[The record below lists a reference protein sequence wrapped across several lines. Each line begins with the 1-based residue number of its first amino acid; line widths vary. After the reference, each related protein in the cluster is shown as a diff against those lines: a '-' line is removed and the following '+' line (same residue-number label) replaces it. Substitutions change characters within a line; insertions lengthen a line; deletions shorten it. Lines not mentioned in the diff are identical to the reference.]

1 MNKPKIIY
9 FFDTLCGWCYGFSP
23 VIKQIA
29 EKYKDEFDF
38 EVISGGMVMG
48 ERVQPASV
56 MADYILKAYKPLENR
71 TGVTFG
77 EPYLDML
84 REGTRL
90 QSSLEP
96 ALVMTTFKQYQPE
109 KAVTFAHDLQKLNY
123 LEGVDLNDFENY
135 KNLVEAYGL
144 DWSSFKNTLQTE
156 SIQKTT
162 YSDFALAQAYQVSGF
177 PTVFFEND
185 TVRSAIARGY
195 QPLERL
201 EDIIQQVLE
210 YQRKQMAEN

>member
-29 EKYKDEFDF
+29 EKYGDEFDF

-48 ERVQPASV
+48 ERVQPASS

-71 TGVTFG
+71 TGVKFG
-77 EPYLDML
+77 EPFLDML
-84 REGTRL
+84 RKGTRI

-96 ALVMTTFKQYQPE
+96 SLIMTTFKQYLPE
-109 KAVTFAHDLQKLNY
+109 KAVAFAHDLQKLNY
-123 LEGVDLNDFENY
+123 VEGADLNDFENY
-135 KNLVEAYGL
+135 KNLVESYGL
-144 DWSSFKNTLQTE
+144 DWSAFKIKLDTE
-156 SIQKTT
+156 IIKKTT
-162 YSDFALAQAYQVSGF
+162 YSDFALSKAYQVSGF

-185 TVRSAIARGY
+185 KVRSPIAKGY
-195 QPLERL
+195 QPFEQLD
-201 EDIIQQVLE
+201 DIMEQVLE
-210 YQRKQMAEN
+210 YQRKQMAEK